1 MKMMMSRSAKL
12 KYKKEIKILPHVEKL
27 QNDLEGNEII
37 EFIEMSDLYFT
48 IIITPTKNSKWS
60 DGVFEFR
67 VNFNNENDTLPDSI
81 TSEEYIFHPNI
92 GDDFS
97 VSDKA
102 LKQDWN
108 ASFDLYKVLTN
119 FYENFFEKD
128 ELNLESPT
136 NKYAAELYKKDI
148 NEFYKKVRDS
158 IQG

>member
-1 MKMMMSRSAKL
+1 
-12 KYKKEIKILPHVEKL
+12 
-27 QNDLEGNEII
+27 
-37 EFIEMSDLYFT
+37 MSDLYFT